1 MVVGRRK
8 EKLRMG
14 LDMPDII
21 TNYKY
26 EVMENRIFI
35 NKIESIMYIFF
46 SKYNIIYRYN

>member
-1 MVVGRRK
+1 VVVGRRK

-14 LDMPDII
+14 LNMKDII

-26 EVMENRIFI
+26 EVMENHIFL

-46 SKYNIIYRYN
+46 GKYNIISRYN